1 MPQNPKVPSKH
12 LALSAP
18 RPALD
23 LFSAGPSSST
33 RPRLPGIPVEILTYC
48 ISFSYRKLPLINRA
62 RLCIFVRGFRRAY
75 IRGGLISE
83 GAYEGI
89 EKALRKSFS
98 SALLRAAAHNF
109 LYLLVFNEASKM
121 A

>member
-12 LALSAP
+12 LALSA
-18 RPALD
+18 PALD

-48 ISFSYRKLPLINRA
+48 ISFSYRKLPVINPA

-75 IRGGLISE
+75 IRGGGLISE
-83 GAYEGI
+83 GVYEGI
-89 EKALRKSFS
+89 KKALRKSFS